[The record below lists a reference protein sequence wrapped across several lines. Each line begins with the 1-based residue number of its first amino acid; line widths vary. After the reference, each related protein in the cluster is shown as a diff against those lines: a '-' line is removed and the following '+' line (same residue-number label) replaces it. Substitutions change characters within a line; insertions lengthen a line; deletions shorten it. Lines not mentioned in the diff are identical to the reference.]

1 MQPSSPI
8 SDDRSARA
16 IANALAQ
23 FGSDYKDLVFD
34 RFTSPPATIDDAA
47 SSQAPTFALVTNYF
61 SREAT
66 LFWLRK
72 HIAETFAFIGIY
84 DTASIMQIRQTAEL
98 VLDHEVFSQLN
109 LDEFLLFLKKFKRGD
124 YGKIYQSAR
133 PNPQEFLAC
142 LRPFW
147 NELLD
152 HRIRA
157 AQAEQQRRLDEQRPA
172 APPTPEERQKIDQIR
187 ERLAKRF
194 GLPFGKTRTSQ

>member
-8 SDDRSARA
+8 SDDRSAKA

-72 HIAETFAFIGIY
+72 HIAETFGDKICIWSGFDVQKTIPYGTPEDVRREARFLIDAYARKDGRFMLTLGNGATP
-84 DTASIMQIRQTAEL
+84 DTPLAS
-98 VLDHEVFSQLN
+98 LDAL
-109 LDEFLLFLKKFKRGD
+109 LDEALT
-124 YGKIYQSAR
+124 YGEKVIGERS
-133 PNPQEFLAC
+133 
-142 LRPFW
+142 
-147 NELLD
+147 
-152 HRIRA
+152 RI
-157 AQAEQQRRLDEQRPA
+157 
-172 APPTPEERQKIDQIR
+172 
-187 ERLAKRF
+187 
-194 GLPFGKTRTSQ
+194 